1 MYYLS
6 LFIFIGRN
14 IRLVTINLDASETN
28 SIGLQYIL
36 CTCSAIM
43 KCDHEDV
50 MTVGMI
56 IALQV
61 CGDIK

>member
-1 MYYLS
+1 MHS
-6 LFIFIGRN
+6 
-14 IRLVTINLDASETN
+14 IRLQYMLCNALYLLVSY
-28 SIGLQYIL
+28 SKIGLQYIL